1 MLFRECRERAT
12 PPRQFVELGDAS
24 PAAALKVFGFA
35 AYSGSGKTTLIE
47 NLIPLFVARGLKV
60 SLIKHAHH
68 AFDVDQP
75 GKDSYR
81 HRQAGATEVLVSS
94 SVRWVLM
101 HELRKE
107 AEPELP
113 QLLERL
119 SPCDLVLVE
128 GFKQQPIPKIEIHR
142 RAAATPLLHPDDPHI
157 VAIATDV
164 DLETRLPRF
173 GLDDYE
179 GIARFILSHGG
190 MR

>member
-1 MLFRECRERAT
+1 
-12 PPRQFVELGDAS
+12 
-24 PAAALKVFGFA
+24 
-35 AYSGSGKTTLIE
+35 
-47 NLIPLFVARGLKV
+47 
-60 SLIKHAHH
+60 
-68 AFDVDQP
+68 
-75 GKDSYR
+75 
-81 HRQAGATEVLVSS
+81 
-94 SVRWVLM
+94 M

-142 RAAATPLLHPDDPHI
+142 RAAATPLLHPGDPHI

-179 GIARFILSHGG
+179 GIARFILSHAG

>member
-1 MLFRECRERAT
+1 M
-12 PPRQFVELGDAS
+12 
-24 PAAALKVFGFA
+24 KVFGFA
-35 AYSGSGKTTLIE
+35 AWSGSGKTTLIE
-47 NLIPLFVARGLKV
+47 NLVPLFVARGLKV

-94 SVRWVLM
+94 SARWVLM
-101 HELRKE
+101 HELRTE

-113 QLLERL
+113 QLLERM

-173 GLDDYE
+173 ALDDYE
-179 GIARFILSHGG
+179 GIARFILHHDG

>member
-1 MLFRECRERAT
+1 ML
-12 PPRQFVELGDAS
+12 PRPFADFA
-24 PAAALKVFGFA
+24 PTTALKIFGFA

-47 NLIPLFVARGLKV
+47 NLVPIFVARGLKV

-81 HRQAGATEVLVSS
+81 HRQAGASEVLVSS
-94 SVRWVLM
+94 SARWVLM

-113 QLLERL
+113 QLLDRL

-179 GIARFILSHGG
+179 GIARFILSYAGV
-190 MR
+190 R